1 MLKKIFVSCVV
12 LLLCLAIPIAASASS
27 EDPVRVYYYAN
38 RAQSLNVDAQIVTIP
53 EIDTYYSLPVLPEGF
68 TVSQYLKV
76 AWLPDQ
82 TGIRIQIRF
91 DDALSYYGTSFKFS
105 MVVPLTSW
113 QNTYISATGSNV
125 IVTRAQSPLWISEDD
140 GTKFFEYTV
149 EGDITGVENFNITV
163 DMQASAGIRLYQG
176 FIVPISALEVSY
188 TEEFIYSGYLA
199 GLNDGLTEANKNVA
213 GIFNALTAL
222 PPELKDQLGNLK
234 TNVNFD
240 NLNEAVTNINNDFSN
255 QFYQDYIFDFFE
267 DWDRGGLPN
276 LYMGFWQNFTDLGY
290 FTSMFALFGSFALFS
305 RVVFG

>member
-1 MLKKIFVSCVV
+1 MLKKILVSCVV
-12 LLLCLAIPIAASASS
+12 LLLCLAIPISASAATT
-27 EDPVRVYYYAN
+27 DPVRVYYYSN
-38 RAQSLNVDAQIVTIP
+38 RAQSLDVDAQIVTSP
-53 EIDTYYSLPVLPEGF
+53 KIDTYYSIPVVPDTF
-68 TVSQYLKV
+68 VVSQYLKV
-76 AWLPDQ
+76 AFLPDQ

-105 MVVPLTSW
+105 MVVPLTTW
-113 QNTYISATGSNV
+113 ENPYISVTGSNV
-125 IVTRAQSPLWISEDD
+125 SVTRSQSPLWTSEDD

-149 EGDITGVENFNITV
+149 EGDINGVENFNIIV

-199 GLNDGLTEANKNVA
+199 GLNDGLTESNKNVA

-222 PPELKDQLGNLK
+222 PPELKDQLGNLQ

-240 NLNEAVTNINNDFSN
+240 DLNQAVGYVSNNFEN
-255 QFYQDYIFDFFE
+255 EYYQDFIFDVFE
-267 DWDRGGLPN
+267 EWDRGGLAN
-276 LYMGFWQNFTDLGY
+276 IYMGFWQSFTDHWF
-290 FTSMFALFGSFALFS
+290 FTYMFALFGSFALFS